1 MIDFIWSLGIYN
13 CDKDHRAVEKSDIK
27 NVIFSILGINML
39 KFSEKYWNL
48 FTITSKIGQNFDI
61 YFFMID
67 FIWSLGIYNCDK
79 DHREVEKSD
88 IKMFFS
94 LF

>member
-1 MIDFIWSLGIYN
+1 
-13 CDKDHRAVEKSDIK
+13 
-27 NVIFSILGINML
+27 ML
-39 KFSEKYWNL
+39 KFSEKYRNL
-48 FTITSKIGQNFDI
+48 FEITSKLVQIGQNFDI

-79 DHREVEKSD
+79 DHRAVEKSD
-88 IKMFFS
+88 IKNFFS